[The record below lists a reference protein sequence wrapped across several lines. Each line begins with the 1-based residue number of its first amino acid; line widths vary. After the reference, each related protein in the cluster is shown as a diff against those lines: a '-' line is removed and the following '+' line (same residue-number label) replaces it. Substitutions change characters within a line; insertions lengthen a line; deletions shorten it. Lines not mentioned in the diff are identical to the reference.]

1 MTDDNSRSRHPS
13 RLGPR
18 NKTDDSSPAEDDDL
32 LYMVEQDNQKYRQNR
47 HQTLAQLYRRAR
59 DKGLIQSHPQYT

>member
-32 LYMVEQDNQKYRQNR
+32 LYMVEQDGKNGRRR